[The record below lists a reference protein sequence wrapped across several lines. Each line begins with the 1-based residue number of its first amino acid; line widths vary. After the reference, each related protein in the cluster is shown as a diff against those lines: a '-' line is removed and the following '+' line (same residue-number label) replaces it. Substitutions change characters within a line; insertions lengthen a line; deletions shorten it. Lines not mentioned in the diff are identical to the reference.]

1 VKRPFIDSDVVMRS
15 RKKEALINLVGY
27 VAGVIA
33 KIWFSTCRVTVINR
47 DVYRQYVLNKNQNMI
62 GATWH
67 RGAIFCVYFF
77 GPVNPHFLV
86 SKSDD
91 AEYLARFAQRMGV
104 TPIRGSSS
112 RGAAAALHQMVRLLS
127 ARGGKFATVLD
138 GPQGPRLKAKP
149 GLIMLAQKTG
159 VPIIP
164 IAWSATMV
172 YTFRKSWD
180 RTMLPLPFSR
190 VRVAFG
196 APILVPGESDKNGI
210 LLYTEKVQNA
220 LNRLTLQVDKACGY
234 NG

>member
-1 VKRPFIDSDVVMRS
+1 MRS
-15 RKKEALINLVGY
+15 RKKQALANLVGS
-27 VAGVIA
+27 VAGAIA
-33 KIWFSTCRVTVINR
+33 KLWFSTCRVTVINR

-91 AEYLARFAQRMGV
+91 GEYLARFAQRMGV
-104 TPIRGSSS
+104 TPIRGSSN
-112 RGAAAALHQMVRLLS
+112 RGAAPALHQMVRLLS

-149 GLIMLAQKTG
+149 GLILLAQKTG

-180 RTMLPLPFSR
+180 RTMLPLPFSD
-190 VRVAFG
+190 VRMAFG
-196 APILVPGESDKNGI
+196 APIHVPRESGKDGVR
-210 LLYTEKVQNA
+210 LYTRKVQSV
-220 LNRLTLQVDKACGY
+220 LNSLTRQVDKACRYDG
-234 NG
+234 